1 MTFHSINPYSKQSIG
16 SFRAWHEK
24 ELSNTLQQVAASV
37 KHWKE
42 TSVRDRLHHLST
54 IKFKLLHEKQ
64 NLARLITT
72 EMGKPIAEA
81 MAEIEKCAWL
91 CDYYIEQ
98 CEEWLKPQQENLSD
112 KTVWHS
118 LQPIGAVLGIMP
130 WNYPFWQVFRY
141 AIPNLLAGNIVLL
154 KHAPNTMACAE
165 ALQNLFSG
173 NNPSSFFHL
182 PIDVTQVEQ
191 VVAHPV
197 VQGVCLTG
205 SVNAG
210 RAVAALAGKYV
221 KKSVM
226 ELGSADAFVI
236 LPDAQFEMALS
247 AAFTSRMLNAGQ
259 TCIAAK
265 RIFIEADK
273 IDDAIAFFKEKI
285 KAIRLG
291 NTLEE
296 QTQMGPISKLEFVN
310 KLRNQVEKA
319 TQQGA
324 RLVEGAQAKDNFF
337 LPGILLADAEHSM
350 HTEELFGPVLTL
362 IPYQKEEGLLD
373 LINNNPFGL
382 TASVWSSN
390 VEKAFSFSEKIEAGT
405 VVINDFMKSDPR
417 IPFGGIKLSGYGR
430 EMGKQGF
437 ISFLNEKVII
447 VPR

>member
-1 MTFHSINPYSKQSIG
+1 
-16 SFRAWHEK
+16 
-24 ELSNTLQQVAASV
+24 
-37 KHWKE
+37 
-42 TSVRDRLHHLST
+42 
-54 IKFKLLHEKQ
+54 
-64 NLARLITT
+64 
-72 EMGKPIAEA
+72 
-81 MAEIEKCAWL
+81 
-91 CDYYIEQ
+91 
-98 CEEWLKPQQENLSD
+98 
-112 KTVWHS
+112 
-118 LQPIGAVLGIMP
+118 
-130 WNYPFWQVFRY
+130 
-141 AIPNLLAGNIVLL
+141 
-154 KHAPNTMACAE
+154 
-165 ALQNLFSG
+165 
-173 NNPSSFFHL
+173 
-182 PIDVTQVEQ
+182 
-191 VVAHPV
+191 
-197 VQGVCLTG
+197 
-205 SVNAG
+205 
-210 RAVAALAGKYV
+210 
-221 KKSVM
+221 
-226 ELGSADAFVI
+226 
-236 LPDAQFEMALS
+236 
-247 AAFTSRMLNAGQ
+247 
-259 TCIAAK
+259 
-265 RIFIEADK
+265 
-273 IDDAIAFFKEKI
+273 IAFFKEKI

-291 NTLEE
+291 NPLEE

-382 TASVWSSN
+382 AASVWSSN